1 MDRKNVGRL
10 RAVEE
15 ITNAA
20 QLAALL
26 EVSGWPKPGNVHR
39 TANLPDTRYEHFL
52 AGAVA
57 MGAAVKNAAISGVKA
72 GEGKIKLD
80 EIGVGNQI
88 KKMVS
93 DIKNSHFGG
102 NTHLGVSL
110 LFIPLA
116 ASAGKTYVEDD
127 KIDAKNLRKNLELIM
142 RSTTPRDAAMVYD
155 AILMVSSVEELGKM
169 KDVKS
174 PDLYDESAKRRLLE
188 NKISLHEVM
197 RESSKFDDDAKELV
211 TGMRTSFEIGYPT
224 IIKVFRE
231 TGDIN
236 IATVHTFLTILSKS
250 PDTFIARKIGLKE
263 EVYITEAVMVGRK
276 KSKWISETAESILKL
291 GGLKTKEGRRALYG
305 FDRLLHRAGGEL
317 NPGTSAD
324 LTAASL
330 FIAILCGLRF

>member
-1 MDRKNVGRL
+1 LARKYLNHL
-10 RAVEE
+10 KAIEE
-15 ITNAA
+15 ITKAA

-39 TANLPDTRYEHFL
+39 TADLPDTRYEHFL
-52 AGAVA
+52 AGAIS
-57 MGAAVKNAAISGVKA
+57 MSTAVKNAAMQGVKA
-72 GEGKIKLD
+72 GEGKIKVN
-80 EIGVGNQI
+80 EIGVGNHI

-93 DIKNSHFGG
+93 DIKKSHLGG

-116 ASAGKTYVEDD
+116 AAAGKTYVEYG
-127 KIDAKNLRKNLELIM
+127 KISSKNLRKNLKLIM
-142 RSTTPRDAAMVYD
+142 RSTTPQDTVTVYD
-155 AILMVSSVEELGKM
+155 AILMVSSMQELGKVR
-169 KDVKS
+169 KEGS
-174 PDLYDESAKRRLLE
+174 PDLYDKSARKKLLE
-188 NKISLHEVM
+188 NKISLYEVM
-197 RESSKFDDDAKELV
+197 KESSKWDDDAKELV
-211 TGMRTSFEIGYPT
+211 SGMRASFEIGYPT
-224 IIKVFRE
+224 ILKVFRE

-236 IATVHTFLTILSKS
+236 IATVHTFLKILSKS

-263 EVYITEAVMVGRK
+263 EKDVAKAVRVGRK

-330 FIAILCGLRF
+330 MIAILCGLQF